1 MVETI
6 TAEEFRDMLDA
17 ARGDRS
23 FAVVDTRPAE
33 SYEGWRIP
41 GSMNYVYKPFH
52 RFDPDEFEAATGL
65 GPESTVVT
73 VCAKGK
79 SSHALAD
86 DLTAAGWGDV
96 YAIDDGMRGWS
107 AVYDHAAVPLPDAG
121 DDPLDIVQIQRRAKG
136 CLGYLV
142 VGGRADGDAVADSDD
157 SSTVFADSDGSS
169 TAVADSDGSRVAIAV
184 DVSRHGEEWVAAADE
199 HDASIAAVLDT
210 HVHADHLSGGRALA
224 DELAVPY
231 VLPAAAEA
239 RDVADEFQPIE
250 RNETLDVGGID
261 VKALATPGHTDDM
274 ASYLV
279 GRSAVLTGDT
289 LFTDSVGRTELQFA
303 AGEDGEKGDD
313 GDGNDEKGD
322 DGDGND
328 EKGDDGG
335 GNDETADGERTNGP
349 TTAGARRG
357 AERLYDSLHGTLLAE
372 PDDVV
377 VLPGHFS
384 VANDGTTGD
393 VVPGEPVAT
402 TVGAARTGI
411 DLLGRDREAFVEEI
425 TATLP
430 EKPPNYESVI
440 AANRGVESPPNEVA
454 ATDLEL
460 GPNRCAAEPAPEP
473 EADD

>member
-17 ARGDRS
+17 ARRGERS
-23 FAVVDTRPAE
+23 FTVVDTRPAE

-79 SSHALAD
+79 SSHVLAD
-86 DLTAAGWGDV
+86 DLAADGWGDV

-107 AVYDHAAVPLPDAG
+107 AVYDHTAVPLPDAG
-121 DDPLDIVQIQRRAKG
+121 DDPLDVVQIQRRAKG

-142 VGGRADGDAVADSDD
+142 VGGRAGGDDSGDAI
-157 SSTVFADSDGSS
+157 
-169 TAVADSDGSRVAIAV
+169 ADSDGSRVAVAV
-184 DVSRHGEEWVAAADE
+184 DVSRHGEEWLAAADE
-199 HDASIAAVLDT
+199 HDASITAVLDT

-224 DELAVPY
+224 DELGVPY

-239 RDVADEFQPIE
+239 RDVAYEFEPIE

-261 VKALATPGHTDDM
+261 LKALATPGHTDDM

-303 AGEDGEKGDD
+303 AGEDGEKGDGEKGD
-313 GDGNDEKGD
+313 GGDGNDG
-322 DGDGND
+322 
-328 EKGDDGG
+328 
-335 GNDETADGERTNGP
+335 TADGERANGS

-402 TVGAARTGI
+402 TVGAVRTGI
-411 DLLGRDREAFVEEI
+411 DLLGRDREPFVEEI

-440 AANRGVESPPNEVA
+440 AVNRGVESPDDEVA

-460 GPNRCAAEPAPEP
+460 GPNRCAAEPVPEP